1 MKIQCKKIPENT
13 GNYRKILGILCKKSE
28 NTKKSQIPSFFF
40 KIQVLF
46 ESAEYF
52 DTLFY
57 YYHDQGIIENQI
69 LGEVM
74 KFLICNIFLR
84 ERSEYKPTREV
95 FPNLFSRYEYWVEKI
110 FGPDSLR
117 AVKGIFPPY
126 TCSL

>member
-1 MKIQCKKIPENT
+1 MELNIKYKKIPGNT
-13 GNYRKILGILCKKSE
+13 RKYQEIPE

-57 YYHDQGIIENQI
+57 YYRDQGIIENQI

-74 KFLICNIFLR
+74 KFLICNIFTH
-84 ERSEYKPTREV
+84 ESSQYKPPREV
-95 FPNLFSRYEYWVEKI
+95 FPNLFKRYEYWVSKI

-117 AVKGIFPPY
+117 AVKTIFAPY
-126 TCSL
+126 SCSL